1 MFLKSSQS
9 VVGLDVGSSS
19 IKLVAMEPTGDGYR
33 LRDYGIAKLL
43 PEAIVDGEVMDRQLV
58 VETIQNLFESKGL
71 KTKNVV
77 SAVSGRAVIVKKIQM
92 DRLSEED
99 TREAI
104 QWEAEQYVPYD
115 INDVSLDYQILDGDA
130 TSSKMQVLLVA
141 AKRDMITSHADLLRE
156 AGLRPVVI
164 DVDSFA
170 VQNALESNYDF
181 AANEIVALINLGAEM
196 TNVNIVQNGVPHF
209 TQDLSL
215 GGNNFAEAIQKQFGV
230 TQAEAQAA
238 IRGEEAPPFPIEAVV
253 EAVAEDLSLAVERSI
268 VYLKTSTDTERI
280 TRMLLSGGG
289 ARIPH
294 LADFLASRHKV
305 PVEIADPLKR
315 IEYSPDLFGDR
326 KPETIS
332 PLLTVGVGLALR
344 RVDAE

>member
-1 MFLKSSQS
+1 
-9 VVGLDVGSSS
+9 
-19 IKLVAMEPTGDGYR
+19 
-33 LRDYGIAKLL
+33 
-43 PEAIVDGEVMDRQLV
+43 
-58 VETIQNLFESKGL
+58 
-71 KTKNVV
+71 
-77 SAVSGRAVIVKKIQM
+77 
-92 DRLSEED
+92 
-99 TREAI
+99 
-104 QWEAEQYVPYD
+104 
-115 INDVSLDYQILDGDA
+115 
-130 TSSKMQVLLVA
+130 MQVLLVA
-141 AKRDMITSHADLLRE
+141 AKRDMITAHADLLRE
-156 AGLRPVVI
+156 AGLRPAVI

-170 VQNALESNYDF
+170 VQNALETSYDF

-230 TQAEAQAA
+230 SQAEAQAA
-238 IRGEEAPPFPIEAVV
+238 IRGEEVPPFPIEAVV
-253 EAVAEDLSLAVERSI
+253 ASAAEDLSLAIERSI
-268 VYLKTSTDTERI
+268 VYLKTSADTERI

-294 LADFLASRHKV
+294 LADFLANRHKV

-315 IEYSPDLFGDR
+315 IEFSPDLFGDR

-344 RVDAE
+344 RVDAA